1 MRNQILACLFVL
13 VCAIGAFAADDDE
26 HREWEVSGFVG
37 NSFPKDFHFSGTRM
51 HFGSGY
57 QIGIRLNDNVREHV
71 AVDLEYAFAHQNLS
85 FTNLAP
91 AAENVSVTQY
101 VHYLSYNVAY
111 VWFPPR
117 KRFRPYADGGVGTA
131 LFFLPQASMENAL
144 AQGVKLRDSWAFL
157 VNCGGGFKYLIRD
170 QFAVTVDVKDR
181 LFKIPSYGL
190 PLSVHGVGQTWQAN
204 VGLTF
209 QWDEY

>member
-1 MRNQILACLFVL
+1 
-13 VCAIGAFAADDDE
+13 
-26 HREWEVSGFVG
+26 
-37 NSFPKDFHFSGTRM
+37 
-51 HFGSGY
+51 
-57 QIGIRLNDNVREHV
+57 
-71 AVDLEYAFAHQNLS
+71 
-85 FTNLAP
+85 
-91 AAENVSVTQY
+91 
-101 VHYLSYNVAY
+101 

-131 LFFLPQASMENAL
+131 LFFLPQASVENAL